1 MICYEFKGGT
11 GTSSRRINIDGQ
23 DFTVAALVQAN
34 HGIRPWLTI
43 LGVPVGR
50 HLTDDRL
57 LSRHEQGSIIVIL
70 ATDIPMMPHQ
80 LNRLARR
87 AAIGIGRG
95 GTPGGNGS
103 GDIFLAF
110 SVANP
115 MPLSR
120 IDQAFLSFD
129 WVNDEQCDPI
139 YLAAVESV
147 EEAVVNALLAAEDMT
162 TLRPAGHICRA
173 LDHDQLLA
181 IMKQYG
187 RNCR

>member
-1 MICYEFKGGT
+1 M
-11 GTSSRRINIDGQ
+11 
-23 DFTVAALVQAN
+23 
-34 HGIRPWLTI
+34 
-43 LGVPVGR
+43 PVGR
-50 HLTDDRL
+50 HLTDNRL
-57 LSRHEQGSIIVIL
+57 LPRREQGSIIVIL
-70 ATDIPMMPHQ
+70 ATDVPMMPHQ

-115 MPLSR
+115 MPLSQVNR
-120 IDQAFLSFD
+120 AFLSFD

-147 EEAVVNALLAAEDMT
+147 EEAVVNALLAAEDMN

-173 LDHDQLLA
+173 LDHDQLMA
-181 IMKQYG
+181 VMKQHG
-187 RNCR
+187 RGGG